1 MLFARRSLTQTLTP
15 SPNFTEPLLMQ
26 ASLKALR
33 AAPSLR
39 AFAATVFLVFSAA
52 LPVVHAQVPQAPE
65 IAARSYLLLDITAN
79 QILAAKDIDS
89 PVEPASLTKLMTE
102 YLVFDALKSKKID
115 LKQTFPVSERA
126 WKMPGSRM
134 FIDPKMQVPVEDLIK
149 GMVVQ
154 SGNDAT
160 MALAEGVGGSAE
172 NFVRLMNE
180 QAKALGMKSTSYK
193 NPEGL
198 TEPGH
203 TTTARDLSILSTRLM
218 QDFPD
223 YIGYSAIKK
232 YRYPG
237 TPAANDTNR
246 NTLLFRDPTVDGL
259 KTGHTDAAGYC
270 MIATAKRDFPNLGA
284 AGAPGGRR
292 LLAIV
297 LGTVSDSARAN
308 ESQKLLNWGYT
319 AYEAVKLFDA
329 GQAVVTPSV
338 WKGTSSTVK
347 LGRPQAIVVA
357 IAAGGAAKVKTQVAR
372 PDPLVAPFAKGQA
385 VGTLKV
391 TLGDNPSPVAEVP
404 LVALEAVGEA
414 GILGR
419 AWDAIRLWIK

>member
-1 MLFARRSLTQTLTP
+1 MHRFSTALRGFA
-15 SPNFTEPLLMQ
+15 
-26 ASLKALR
+26 ASL
-33 AAPSLR
+33 SFV
-39 AFAATVFLVFSAA
+39 AFGVFSPAA
-52 LPVVHAQVPQAPE
+52 QAQLPQPPE
-65 IAARSYLLLDITAN
+65 VAARSYLLLDVTAN

-115 LKQTFPVSERA
+115 LHQTFGVSERA

-149 GMVVQ
+149 GMIVQ

-160 MALAEGVGGSAE
+160 MALAEGVGGTAE
-172 NFVRLMNE
+172 NFVKLMNE

-203 TTTARDLSILSTRLM
+203 TTTARDLSILATRLM

-223 YIGYSAIKK
+223 YMGYSAIKK

-259 KTGHTDAAGYC
+259 KTGHTAAAGYC
-270 MIATAKRDFPNLGA
+270 MIATAKRDFPNLG
-284 AGAPGGRR
+284 PGGRR
-292 LLAIV
+292 LVAIV

-319 AYEAVKLFDA
+319 AFEAVKLFDA
-329 GQAVVTPSV
+329 GQAVASPSV
-338 WKGTSSTVK
+338 WKGKSNTVK
-347 LGRPQAIVVA
+347 LGRPEAIVIA
-357 IAAGGAAKVKTQVAR
+357 IAAGSSAKVETQVAR
-372 PDPLVAPFAKGQA
+372 PDPLVAPFVKGQA
-385 VGTLKV
+385 LGTLKV
-391 TLGDNPSPVAEVP
+391 SQAGGQPVADIP
-404 LVALEAVGEA
+404 LVALEAVEEA

-419 AWDAIRLWIK
+419 AWDSIRLWIK